1 MERNCAITRGME
13 GCNDGGK
20 NSNRVAN
27 ASEEE
32 K

>member
-1 MERNCAITRGME
+1 MERNCAITME